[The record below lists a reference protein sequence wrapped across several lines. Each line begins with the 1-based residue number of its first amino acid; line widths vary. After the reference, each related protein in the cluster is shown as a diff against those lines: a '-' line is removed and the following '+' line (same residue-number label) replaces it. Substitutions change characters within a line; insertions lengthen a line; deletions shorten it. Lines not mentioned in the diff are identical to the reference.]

1 MRAAILMRSGQSSC
15 HRVNRAAVPRGL
27 IGPQLDGIGDRVEI
41 AGAPQKTQAVL
52 GGGLCAADRFMPAA

>member
-1 MRAAILMRSGQSSC
+1 MRAPAILMRYGQSSC
-15 HRVNRAAVPRGL
+15 HRVNRAAVPTGL

-52 GGGLCAADRFMPAA
+52 GGLCAADRFMLAA